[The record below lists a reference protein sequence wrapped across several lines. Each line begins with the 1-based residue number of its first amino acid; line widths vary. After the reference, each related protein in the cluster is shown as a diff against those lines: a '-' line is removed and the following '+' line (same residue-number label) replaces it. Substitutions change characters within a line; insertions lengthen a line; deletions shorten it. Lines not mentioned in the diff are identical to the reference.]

1 MWNEPSKNPLNVILL
16 FFRFRRLSSNP
27 KFRWKQK
34 SPGFTTT
41 KDFNVTIQYDNKW
54 NLTQCMERFSMDSSH
69 VVVSLTNHKVYRQ
82 SYEPIT
88 TQSKTCNRRQ
98 ARENTIV
105 TLASILLLTGYENGP
120 RFDSQSQSKSVQ
132 INTMVREAN
141 FWVAPRLFLKT
152 RVSPNSLIRKIFFR
166 FVQIKLIFKW
176 KLLQLAWVWKWEFWH
191 LKVTH
196 TLLKTTPYR

>member
-1 MWNEPSKNPLNVILL
+1 
-16 FFRFRRLSSNP
+16 
-27 KFRWKQK
+27 
-34 SPGFTTT
+34 
-41 KDFNVTIQYDNKW
+41 
-54 NLTQCMERFSMDSSH
+54 MDSSH

-152 RVSPNSLIRKIFFR
+152 RVSPNSLIRKLFFR
-166 FVQIKLIFKW
+166 FVQIKLIFTW
-176 KLLQLAWVWKWEFWH
+176 KLLHLASFWKWEFWH
-191 LKVTH
+191 LKMTH
-196 TLLKTTPYR
+196 TPLKTTPYR

>member
-16 FFRFRRLSSNP
+16 FFRFRRLSLNP

-152 RVSPNSLIRKIFFR
+152 RVSPNSLIRKLFFYVR
-166 FVQIKLIFKW
+166 ANKTDFRMKASASLI
-176 KLLQLAWVWKWEFWH
+176 
-191 LKVTH
+191 LKVRVLALGNGSH
-196 TLLKTTPYR
+196 SVENHPI